1 MRWRYWQRYFTE
13 LYRQIRR
20 IKKMVIYIHIPF
32 CIQKCHYCDFLSAPC
47 DAGIRERYV
56 ECLIR
61 EIEYYGEWYGMRGRN
76 IPVTSIFFG
85 GGTPSILESNQI
97 QSIMDKLKTTYSIEK
112 NAEITMECNPG
123 TVTEEKLSGYRVT
136 GINRLSI
143 GLQSANNAELKSI
156 GRIHTYEQ
164 FLNSYDMA
172 RKCGF
177 KNINVDLMSAL
188 PGQTLESYR
197 NTIEKVLDVKPEH
210 ISAYSLILE
219 EGTPLYERIEQ
230 LEEQKMPTGLP
241 DEDTERE
248 MYYMTERMLK
258 DAGYERYEISN
269 YARTGYECKHNTA
282 YWRRDD
288 YLGMGIGAASCID
301 DVRMKNITDI
311 GAYMDIYE
319 KIDTRDDVLQKDV
332 SERNIMEDNAL
343 DKDETD
349 VLSDEDKMEEF
360 MFLGLRMMRGI
371 SKKEF
376 ERQFNVKYDMVY
388 GAVTAKLIKEGL
400 IEASDDND
408 SLWLTPL
415 GIDVSN
421 MVLSQFIVT

>member
-97 QSIMDKLKTTYSIEK
+97 QSIMDKLKTTYSIEE

-123 TVTEEKLSGYRVT
+123 TVTEEKLSGYRVA

-143 GLQSANNAELKSI
+143 GLQSANNAELKCI

-400 IEASDDND
+400 IEVSDDND

>member
-97 QSIMDKLKTTYSIEK
+97 QSIMDKLKTTYSIEE

-123 TVTEEKLSGYRVT
+123 TVTEEKLSGYRVA

-400 IEASDDND
+400 IEVSDDND

>member
-61 EIEYYGEWYGMRGRN
+61 EIEYYGEWYGMSGRN

-97 QSIMDKLKTTYSIEK
+97 QSIMDKLKTTYSIEE

-123 TVTEEKLSGYRVT
+123 TVTEEKLSGYRVA

-400 IEASDDND
+400 IEVSDDND

>member
-97 QSIMDKLKTTYSIEK
+97 QSIMDKLKTTYSIEE
-112 NAEITMECNPG
+112 NAEITTECNPG
-123 TVTEEKLSGYRVT
+123 TVTEEKLSGYRVA

-172 RKCGF
+172 RNCGF

-288 YLGMGIGAASCID
+288 YLGMGIGAASCIY

-400 IEASDDND
+400 IEVSDDND

>member
-97 QSIMDKLKTTYSIEK
+97 QSIMDKLKTTYSIEE

-123 TVTEEKLSGYRVT
+123 TVTEAKLSGYRVA

-241 DEDTERE
+241 NEDTERE

-400 IEASDDND
+400 IEVSDDND

>member
-61 EIEYYGEWYGMRGRN
+61 EIEYYGEWYGMSGRN

-97 QSIMDKLKTTYSIEK
+97 QSIMDKLKTTYSIEE

-123 TVTEEKLSGYRVT
+123 TVTEEKLSGYRVA

-241 DEDTERE
+241 NEDTERE

-400 IEASDDND
+400 IEVSDDND

>member
-1 MRWRYWQRYFTE
+1 MLWRYWQRYFTE
-13 LYRQIRR
+13 LFRQIRR

-97 QSIMDKLKTTYSIEK
+97 QSIMDKLKTTYSIEE

-123 TVTEEKLSGYRVT
+123 TVTEEKLSGYRVA

-400 IEASDDND
+400 IEVSDDND

>member
-97 QSIMDKLKTTYSIEK
+97 QSIMDKLKTTYSIEE

-123 TVTEEKLSGYRVT
+123 TVTEEKLSGYRVA

-241 DEDTERE
+241 NEDTERE

-400 IEASDDND
+400 IEVSDDND